1 MSPLLERYSRR
12 LFSNLI
18 LGSTL
23 LVIGAC
29 ANKKPGPTSMPVA
42 QETWMSKPINV
53 PPEAQTA
60 RPVRQGKLPLVYL
73 VETATTVR
81 IVDVTNSAELLLL
94 PVQGK
99 TTISLTE
106 NNGLRVG
113 GAPMRFLTLPG
124 DHVYE
129 IYLQSSVSNPNQF
142 RTSTVRPAP
151 AAPSNPQT
159 PANPQAPAATPP
171 GDVVQPQPLLPN
183 SGTFSGGTP

>member
-1 MSPLLERYSRR
+1 MS
-12 LFSNLI
+12 
-18 LGSTL
+18 T
-23 LVIGAC
+23 
-29 ANKKPGPTSMPVA
+29 
-42 QETWMSKPINV
+42 PINV

-81 IVDVTNSAELLLL
+81 IVDVTNSAELLQM

-106 NNGLRVG
+106 NNGLRIG

-142 RTSTVRPAP
+142 RTGVVRPGP

-159 PANPQAPAATPP
+159 PAPTPP
-171 GDVVQPQPLLPN
+171 AGNVQPQPLLPN